1 MGLYDFVGIVLQLG
15 ACLACFLSGKETGA
29 REVVDMLVLKR
40 LITAKDIK
48 KLESNSGHFLSSIR

>member
-1 MGLYDFVGIVLQLG
+1 MGLYDFVGIALQLG

-29 REVVDMLVLKR
+29 KEVVDMLVLKR

-48 KLESNSGHFLSSIR
+48 KLESNS